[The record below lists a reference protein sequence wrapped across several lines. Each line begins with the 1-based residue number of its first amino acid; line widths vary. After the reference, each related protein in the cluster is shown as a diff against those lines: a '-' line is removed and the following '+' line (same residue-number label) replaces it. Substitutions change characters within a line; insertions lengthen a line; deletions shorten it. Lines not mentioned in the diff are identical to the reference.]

1 MIDVEDV
8 KEDFPVLENRDIV
21 YLDNAA
27 TTFNPLPVT
36 RALMEYYNEFGTS
49 VHRGIYQLANQ
60 TTEKFEGS
68 RAKVADFISAN
79 SSREIVFT
87 RNSTEALNL
96 LAYSFHLW
104 PEKKGEIL
112 VTQMDHHSNI
122 LSWQIMVS
130 GSPKFQLKQVN
141 VKRSGRLD
149 LKDFKKK
156 LSSDTVVVALPGIS
170 NVVGAVNPIKQV
182 IKLSHE
188 VDALVV
194 LDGAQWLPHR
204 PFDLSDYDVDFLA
217 FSAHK
222 MLGPTG
228 LGVLYG
234 REELLRQMPPPFGGG
249 EMVRTVTEH
258 EIKWNDLPQKFEA
271 GTPPIAQVIAFGAAL
286 EYLDNLGM
294 QEISD
299 HVDSLTR
306 KTISRLSKMPGTEIY
321 GPGLNKPRGGL
332 VSFNVEGIHPHDLA
346 TALDSLDNIA
356 IRAGLHCAQPL
367 HQAMGLNATARV
379 SFYIYNNMAEI
390 DKFIHALKEAK
401 EILGVQDER

>member
-1 MIDVEDV
+1 MFRAEMIDVEDV
-8 KEDFPVLENRDIV
+8 KKDFPVLENRDII

-27 TTFNPLPVT
+27 TTFTPLPVT
-36 RALMEYYNEFGTS
+36 RALMEYYNKFGTS

-68 RAKVADFISAN
+68 RAKVADFIGAN

-104 PEKKGEIL
+104 AEKKGEIL

-122 LSWQIMVS
+122 LSWRIMTS
-130 GSPKFQLKQVN
+130 GSPKFQLKQVS
-141 VKRSGRLD
+141 VKSSGRLD

-156 LSSDTVVVALPGIS
+156 LSSDTAVVALPGIS
-170 NVVGAVNPIKQV
+170 NVVGAVNPIKKV

-228 LGVLYG
+228 LGILYG
-234 REELLRQMPPPFGGG
+234 REGLLRQMPPPFGGG

-258 EIKWNDLPQKFEA
+258 EVKWNDLPQKFEA
-271 GTPPIAQVIAFGAAL
+271 GTPP
-286 EYLDNLGM
+286 
-294 QEISD
+294 
-299 HVDSLTR
+299 
-306 KTISRLSKMPGTEIY
+306 
-321 GPGLNKPRGGL
+321 
-332 VSFNVEGIHPHDLA
+332 
-346 TALDSLDNIA
+346 
-356 IRAGLHCAQPL
+356 
-367 HQAMGLNATARV
+367 
-379 SFYIYNNMAEI
+379 
-390 DKFIHALKEAK
+390 
-401 EILGVQDER
+401 